1 MATRK
6 KRKIETKTTT
16 SAVQSVWTSSVLTRS
31 ILHFLSPNRF
41 EHVSCKHF
49 RINNFIHE
57 ALNHEQFFRII
68 DFRFKRK
75 PDKER
80 KWKHLPDGAVRM
92 ILNAKPM
99 LQELYI
105 ESVNIYPLLNAIG
118 YNDPFPRLQRLS
130 LISCRLGSQ
139 KSSQAASTHG
149 VLSNAMKRADGNTR
163 WWVNALLKREAPLVK
178 QINLTGTFHLS
189 SVFPDDW
196 RLILPGGYSY
206 VWCQQISLHYKDP
219 PGIRSSTST
228 ILMHICN
235 GECHL
240 PLLNLLYHKHVK
252 EIPHKCS
259 MGTINARVD
268 CICALPLEHAS
279 CTACFDM
286 KCCRSCFEQ
295 KRPQCR
301 RCQTP
306 LQAKFT

>member
-1 MATRK
+1 
-6 KRKIETKTTT
+6 
-16 SAVQSVWTSSVLTRS
+16 
-31 ILHFLSPNRF
+31 
-41 EHVSCKHF
+41 
-49 RINNFIHE
+49 
-57 ALNHEQFFRII
+57 
-68 DFRFKRK
+68 
-75 PDKER
+75 
-80 KWKHLPDGAVRM
+80 M

-99 LQELYI
+99 LQELHI

-118 YNDPFPRLQRLS
+118 YNDSLPRLQRLS
-130 LISCRLGSQ
+130 IVSCRLGSQ

-149 VLSNAMKRADGNTR
+149 VLSNAMKRADTNIR
-163 WWVNALLKREAPLVK
+163 WWANALLKRESPLVK

-189 SVFPDDW
+189 SLFPDDW

-206 VWCQQISLHYKDP
+206 VWCQQIGLHYKEP

-235 GECHL
+235 GECRR
-240 PLLNLLYHKHVK
+240 PLLNHLYHKHVK

-268 CICALPLEHAS
+268 CICTLPLEHAS

-295 KRPQCR
+295 ERPQCR

-306 LQAKFT
+306 LQAKTT